1 MTKVKTTTIKNE
13 KVRNKEFN
21 LRKTKTQKKTEK
33 KTEKSKHSKQFS
45 KCFHWHTLQT
55 IYNNVIII
63 YPSKR

>member
-1 MTKVKTTTIKNE
+1 M
-13 KVRNKEFN
+13 
-21 LRKTKTQKKTEK
+21 KTKTQKKTEK